1 MGDGLLDGLGWF
13 ARAMGLFYLAG
24 GLFAVRAG
32 RMDAFLD
39 SAIAQISLERADPVE
54 RLRSWSIIII
64 GGLTAAS
71 GLLLML
77 LLKAAV
83 LAFLANA
90 AWQGAYLAWARRAL
104 PPATPLEALG
114 RRRST
119 NAFILWLVMTGLV
132 LLLFERGVLT

>member
-24 GLFAVRAG
+24 GLFAIRAG

-39 SAIAQISLERADPVE
+39 SAISQISLKKTDPVE

-71 GLLLML
+71 GMLLML

-104 PPATPLEALG
+104 PPTAPSEALG
-114 RRRST
+114 RRRTT
-119 NAFILWLVMTGLV
+119 NAFILWLAMTGLV